1 MPGFAVCPNCP
12 HLGQTRKD
20 GEWTLGARASCR
32 VQVVAFLGGF
42 FPFAWHG
49 EGGIRK
55 GCWLLLYIGELIFWT
70 DKKCDLPVRSPLL
83 PKVRMLVLDR
93 LGWVGLGWARR
104 RLYRVR

>member
-1 MPGFAVCPNCP
+1 MVTVGGQAGGWLHNCRPVSAFGVRVPGFAVCPNCP

-32 VQVVAFLGGF
+32 VQVVTFFGGL

-55 GCWLLLYIGELIFWT
+55 GCWLLLYIGELIF
-70 DKKCDLPVRSPLL
+70 
-83 PKVRMLVLDR
+83 LD
-93 LGWVGLGWARR
+93 
-104 RLYRVR
+104 